1 MPEVIP
7 SDLSDKIVTTSAK
20 WTTSFEL
27 FTVFTSAC
35 FNPANPQPMLKRF
48 GKIREKWIAEKKLG
62 RYLLYAL
69 GEIVLIVIGILIALG
84 ISNWNE
90 AQKDARAERAFLV
103 SFRNDLQTDVQTLSD
118 KMRSNAERIN
128 HTDSIISVL
137 SERDQLSEA
146 ERLAFSRWNMSLAFE
161 SYFIPEKSTISQFEA
176 SDNGH
181 LIAEALKDKLFS
193 Y

>member
-1 MPEVIP
+1 LD
-7 SDLSDKIVTTSAK
+7 DL
-20 WTTSFEL
+20 L
-27 FTVFTSAC
+27 
-35 FNPANPQPMLKRF
+35 
-48 GKIREKWIAEKKLG
+48 
-62 RYLLYAL
+62 
-69 GEIVLIVIGILIALG
+69 
-84 ISNWNE
+84 
-90 AQKDARAERAFLV
+90 
-103 SFRNDLQTDVQTLSD
+103 TDVQTLSD

-193 Y
+193 YYATSATTLPTNAWKPMWNGACSCTSTIS